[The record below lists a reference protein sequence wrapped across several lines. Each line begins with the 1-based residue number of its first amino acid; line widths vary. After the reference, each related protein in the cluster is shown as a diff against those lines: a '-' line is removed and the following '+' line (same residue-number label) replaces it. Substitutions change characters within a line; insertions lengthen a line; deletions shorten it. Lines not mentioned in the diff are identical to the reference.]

1 MKLFTIEYCGQ
12 CPAYRP
18 DSSAYYDEYG
28 ICTRNMFVGE
38 VSDDQEPPKDCPLK
52 DYTCE

>member
-1 MKLFTIEYCGQ
+1 MKIFTIEVCGQ

-28 ICTRNMFVGE
+28 SCGRNKFIDGVR
-38 VSDDQEPPKDCPLK
+38 EPLKDCPLK